1 MRRRLCCSAAK
12 GLTATIGPMKAA
24 AQQFVNTP
32 FIATAVCVLPAVAA
46 GATNLLD
53 QSMRRPSLVRV
64 VMQSLQMVW

>member
-1 MRRRLCCSAAK
+1 
-12 GLTATIGPMKAA
+12 MKAV

-32 FIATAVCVLPAVAA
+32 FIASAVCVLPAVAA

-64 VMQSLQMVW
+64 VMQSLQLVW

>member
-1 MRRRLCCSAAK
+1 
-12 GLTATIGPMKAA
+12 MKAV